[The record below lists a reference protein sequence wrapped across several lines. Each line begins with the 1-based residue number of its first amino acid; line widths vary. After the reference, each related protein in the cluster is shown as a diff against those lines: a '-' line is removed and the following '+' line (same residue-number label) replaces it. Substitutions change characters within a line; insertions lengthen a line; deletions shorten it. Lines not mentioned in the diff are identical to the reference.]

1 MKRLKSFV
9 AAAFILAVLS
19 VACSSLAQ
27 DGFTQ
32 KDRELLI
39 RLAVKMEEIDKRF
52 EQVDKR
58 FDELRADMNA
68 RFAQS
73 DKRFEELRADMNAR
87 FAQSDKKTEDLR
99 ADMNAR
105 FEQVDKRFEQLM
117 NFLWI
122 LAGIFTTMTV
132 ATIGFAYWDRRTSIR
147 KAREETIEIIEK
159 EGRLKTL
166 IQALRKLA
174 EGDDKLATVLRSFG
188 LL

>member
-1 MKRLKSFV
+1 MKRLKLFV
-9 AAAFILAVLS
+9 AAAFIVAVLS
-19 VACSSLAQ
+19 VACPSLAQ

-58 FDELRADMNA
+58 FEQVDKRFEQVDKRFEQVNKRFEQVDKRFDELRTDTN
-68 RFAQS
+68 
-73 DKRFEELRADMNAR
+73 KRFEELRADMNAR

-132 ATIGFAYWDRRTSIR
+132 ATIGFAYWD
-147 KAREETIEIIEK
+147 
-159 EGRLKTL
+159 
-166 IQALRKLA
+166 QA
-174 EGDDKLATVLRSFG
+174 DFHSQSS
-188 LL
+188 

>member
-1 MKRLKSFV
+1 MKRLKSFI
-9 AAAFILAVLS
+9 AAALTVVILSIAHPGM
-19 VACSSLAQ
+19 AQ

-58 FDELRADMNA
+58 FDELRTDTN
-68 RFAQS
+68 
-73 DKRFEELRADMNAR
+73 KRFEELRADMNAR
-87 FAQSDKKTEDLR
+87 FAQ
-99 ADMNAR
+99 A
-105 FEQVDKRFEQLM
+105 DKRFEQLM

-122 LAGIFTTMTV
+122 LAGIFTAMTV

-174 EGDDKLATVLRSFG
+174 EGDDKLAAVLRSFG